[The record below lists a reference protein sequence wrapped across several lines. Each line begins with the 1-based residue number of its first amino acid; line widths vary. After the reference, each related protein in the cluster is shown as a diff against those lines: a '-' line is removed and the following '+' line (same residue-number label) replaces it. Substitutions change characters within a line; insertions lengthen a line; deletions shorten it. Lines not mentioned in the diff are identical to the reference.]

1 MKSMYS
7 KIISIGGYTP
17 ENILTNKE
25 LEEKVDTTDEW
36 IISRTGIKER
46 PIADT
51 SQTTSDLAFEAS
63 KLAIER
69 SGIDINE
76 IDLIIVGTCTPDVAT
91 PNVGTLIQKKLG
103 LKNFPAFSIEAACS
117 GFIYSLNIADK
128 FIKTGESKCALVVGA
143 ETLSRITDWSDR
155 NTCILF
161 ADGAGAA
168 ILKPSNEPGLLFSE
182 LGANGEYADLL
193 HVPYGTS
200 RRPENPKE
208 DDYYLKMSGN
218 EVFKVAVKTLEEIAI
233 DALKKSNLE
242 SDDVDWFIPH
252 QANVRIIQAV
262 AKRLQLPEE
271 KVILSMDIHGNT
283 SAASIPLAFDRAI
296 QDGRIKAG
304 DTILMQSFGAGFTW
318 GSVLVTL

>member
-1 MKSMYS
+1 MNS
-7 KIISIGGYTP
+7 KIISIGSYIPSNTV
-17 ENILTNKE
+17 TNKD
-25 LEEKVDTTDEW
+25 LEKTVDTTDEW
-36 IISRTGIKER
+36 IVSRTGIKQR
-46 PIADT
+46 PIADS
-51 SQTTSDLAFEAS
+51 SQATSDLAYEAATI
-63 KLAIER
+63 AIER
-69 SGIDINE
+69 AKIDKND

-91 PNVGTLIQKKLG
+91 PNVGTLIQKRLG
-103 LKNFPAFSIEAACS
+103 LSNFPAFSIEAACS
-117 GFIYSLNIADK
+117 GFIYALNIADK

-143 ETLSRITDWSDR
+143 ETLSRITNWDDR
-155 NTCILF
+155 NTCVLF

-168 ILKPSNEPGLLFSE
+168 ILKPTDDKGIIFSE

-200 RRPENPKE
+200 RKPEKSSK
-208 DDYYLKMSGN
+208 DDYFLRMSGN

-233 DALKKSNLE
+233 DALKKSNIQ
-242 SDDVDWFIPH
+242 SKDVDWFIPH

-262 AKRLQLPEE
+262 AKRLELPEE

-296 QDGRIKAG
+296 QDGRIKKG

-318 GSVLVTL
+318 GSVLLEL

>member
-1 MKSMYS
+1 MYS
-7 KIISIGGYTP
+7 KIISVGGYTP
-17 ENILTNKE
+17 KNILTNKE

-46 PIADT
+46 PIADI
-51 SQTTSDLAFEAS
+51 SQTTSDLAYEAA

-91 PNVGTLIQKKLG
+91 PNVGTLIQKRLG

-242 SDDVDWFIPH
+242 SDDIDWFIPH

>member
-1 MKSMYS
+1 MNS
-7 KIISIGGYTP
+7 KIISIGSYIPNNTV
-17 ENILTNKE
+17 TNKD
-25 LEEKVDTTDEW
+25 LEKTVDTTDEW
-36 IISRTGIKER
+36 IVSRTGIKQR
-46 PIADT
+46 PIADS
-51 SQTTSDLAFEAS
+51 SQATSDLAFEAATI
-63 KLAIER
+63 AIER
-69 SGIDINE
+69 AKIDKND

-91 PNVGTLIQKKLG
+91 PNVGTLIQKRLG
-103 LKNFPAFSIEAACS
+103 LSNFPAFSIEAACS
-117 GFIYSLNIADK
+117 GFIYALNIADK

-143 ETLSRITDWSDR
+143 ETLSRITNWDDR

-168 ILKPSNEPGLLFSE
+168 ILKPTDDKGIIFSE

-200 RRPENPKE
+200 RKPEKSSK
-208 DDYYLKMSGN
+208 DDYFLRMSGN

-233 DALKKSNLE
+233 DALKKSNIQ
-242 SDDVDWFIPH
+242 SKDVDWFIPH

-262 AKRLQLPEE
+262 AKRLELPEE

-283 SAASIPLAFDRAI
+283 SAASIPLAFDRAV
-296 QDGRIKAG
+296 QDGRIKKG

-318 GSVLVTL
+318 GSVLLEL

>member
-1 MKSMYS
+1 MNS
-7 KIISIGGYTP
+7 KIISIGSYIPNNTV
-17 ENILTNKE
+17 TNKD
-25 LEEKVDTTDEW
+25 LEKTVDTTDEW
-36 IISRTGIKER
+36 IVSRTGIKQR
-46 PIADT
+46 PIADS
-51 SQTTSDLAFEAS
+51 SQATSDLAFKAATI
-63 KLAIER
+63 AIER
-69 SGIDINE
+69 AKIDKND

-91 PNVGTLIQKKLG
+91 PNVGTLIQKRLG
-103 LKNFPAFSIEAACS
+103 LSNFPAFSIEAACS
-117 GFIYSLNIADK
+117 GFIYALNIADK

-143 ETLSRITDWSDR
+143 ETLSRITNWDDR

-168 ILKPSNEPGLLFSE
+168 ILKPTDDKGIIFSE

-200 RRPENPKE
+200 RKPEKSSK
-208 DDYYLKMSGN
+208 DDYFLRMSGN

-233 DALKKSNLE
+233 DALKKSNIQ
-242 SDDVDWFIPH
+242 SKDVDWFIPH

-262 AKRLQLPEE
+262 AKRLELPEE

-283 SAASIPLAFDRAI
+283 SAASIPLAFDRAV
-296 QDGRIKAG
+296 QDGRIKKG

-318 GSVLVTL
+318 GSVLLEL

>member
-1 MKSMYS
+1 MNS
-7 KIISIGGYTP
+7 KIISIGSYIPSNTV
-17 ENILTNKE
+17 TNKD
-25 LEEKVDTTDEW
+25 LEKTVDTTDEW
-36 IISRTGIKER
+36 IVSRTGIKQR
-46 PIADT
+46 PIADS
-51 SQTTSDLAFEAS
+51 SQATSDLAYEAATI
-63 KLAIER
+63 AIER
-69 SGIDINE
+69 AKIDKND

-91 PNVGTLIQKKLG
+91 PNVGTLIQKRLG
-103 LKNFPAFSIEAACS
+103 LSNFPAFSIEAACS
-117 GFIYSLNIADK
+117 GFIYALNIADK

-143 ETLSRITDWSDR
+143 ETLSRITNWDDR

-168 ILKPSNEPGLLFSE
+168 ILKPTDDKGIIFSE

-200 RRPENPKE
+200 RKPEKSSK
-208 DDYYLKMSGN
+208 DDYFLRMSGN

-233 DALKKSNLE
+233 DALKKSNIQ
-242 SDDVDWFIPH
+242 SKDVDWFIPH

-262 AKRLQLPEE
+262 AKRLELPEE

-283 SAASIPLAFDRAI
+283 SAASIPLAFDRAV
-296 QDGRIKAG
+296 QDGRIKKG

-318 GSVLVTL
+318 GSVLLEL